1 MHFVWQKTLCI
12 IISCHIIFPPVKFIT
27 PNFLIIHPGQWSNNK
42 KLIITQKEHPTH
54 QNEFSLFKS
63 VFFFP
68 KCFVS
73 NLHIISGYNPRQLLQ
88 VFFLPFKVFCLF
100 HFTFKIWCIWFLY
113 ISNSSQCMF
122 DYVSTNNYKTFKQ
135 GRNLTSQLLIILPH
149 SFNGLCGII

>member
-73 NLHIISGYNPRQLLQ
+73 NLNIIPGYSPRQLLQ
-88 VFFLPFKVFCLF
+88 VVFYLLKYSVFFTLPLKYDVSDFYIWIDDFYL
-100 HFTFKIWCIWFLY
+100 HFNWNWFIY
-113 ISNSSQCMF
+113 IQFIPM
-122 DYVSTNNYKTFKQ
+122 YVWLCFYK
-135 GRNLTSQLLIILPH
+135 
-149 SFNGLCGII
+149 